1 MFEKVLIANRGD
13 QPPMGGAAAKPNRR
27 AAAGR
32 QGDFIAET
40 THV

>member
-1 MFEKVLIANRGD
+1 MFETILIANRGD
-13 QPPMGGAAAKPNRR
+13 QPPLSGAAVQPHCP

-32 QGDFIAET
+32 LVDFAAET

>member
-13 QPPMGGAAAKPNRR
+13 QLPAGSAAAKPKRS

-32 QGDFIAET
+32 EGDFAAET